1 MSSAQSGPRTVLRRN
16 RRILFRSRDCSYLS
30 DPPCAQVRHPYTT
43 VEKMMVLFGNLH
55 FQRNT
60 IRLQNTCS
68 RRRLLC
74 TASTDIYSQLV
85 EQALVNAL
93 DVVLERQQMLRL
105 CLQLN
110 AQSAGTRLLQFW
122 DSKIRNTENTTIR

>member
-1 MSSAQSGPRTVLRRN
+1 MFQTQTA
-16 RRILFRSRDCSYLS
+16 
-30 DPPCAQVRHPYTT
+30 
-43 VEKMMVLFGNLH
+43 LH
-55 FQRNT
+55 
-60 IRLQNTCS
+60 C
-68 RRRLLC
+68 
-74 TASTDIYSQLV
+74 IYSQLV

-122 DSKIRNTENTTIR
+122 DSKIRNKENTTIR